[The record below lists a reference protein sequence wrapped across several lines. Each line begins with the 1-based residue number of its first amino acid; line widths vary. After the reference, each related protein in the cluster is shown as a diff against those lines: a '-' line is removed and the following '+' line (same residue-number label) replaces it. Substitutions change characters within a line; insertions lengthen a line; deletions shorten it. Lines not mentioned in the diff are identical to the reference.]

1 MGCEIAPRATL
12 PHSARK
18 PTREA
23 TMGLRQKADE
33 GWSVMGTGTIAT
45 EHMVAAVRAMG
56 HSPLWVVS
64 RDQADA
70 LHFANDLSIPQ
81 ATTDMERVW
90 SDPAVKF
97 VYISASLERRQ
108 HYLVAA
114 ADAGKHILC
123 DGPLAEDSKTARLL
137 VRHCFDR
144 DVVLAVNQPL
154 RASAVHQAMRRL
166 ILEGEIGAIQSLSIL
181 RGGPFQPPPNRRGE
195 IAGTGS
201 VFLDIS
207 TEDIDL
213 ARFLTGREP
222 IEAIAFARESNGAPY
237 HLAYTI
243 RMEDGSL
250 LQAHESFGTAD
261 MESMVVAAGS
271 DGVLIASGTLG
282 ARGSGILMRR
292 VAGRNELVPVR
303 DRDLH
308 TATLEDFV
316 AAAKHQ
322 ASPLATGMDS
332 LAALVATEA
341 VASAA
346 RRGRATAI
354 RTG

>member
-1 MGCEIAPRATL
+1 MR
-12 PHSARK
+12 
-18 PTREA
+18 
-23 TMGLRQKADE
+23 LRQNAEE

-45 EHMVAAVRAMG
+45 EHMVAAIRAMG

-70 LHFANDLSIPQ
+70 LQFANDLSIPR

-97 VYISASLERRQ
+97 VYISASLRRRQ
-108 HYLVAA
+108 HYVLAA

-123 DGPLAEDSKTARLL
+123 DGPLSEDSKTARLL
-137 VRHCFDR
+137 VRHCSDR
-144 DVVLAVNQPL
+144 EVVLAVNQTP
-154 RASAVHQAMRRL
+154 RASAVHQTMRRL

-181 RGGPFQPPPNRRGE
+181 RGGPFHPPPNRRDE
-195 IAGTGS
+195 IAGNGS

-222 IEAIAFARESNGAPY
+222 VEAVALAKESNGAPY

-271 DGVLIASGTLG
+271 DGVLIASGTLSS
-282 ARGSGILMRR
+282 RGSGVLMRR
-292 VAGRNELVPVR
+292 LAGRNELVPVR

-308 TATLEDFV
+308 TTTLEDFV
-316 AAAKHQ
+316 AAAKHR
-322 ASPLATGMDS
+322 ASPLATGRDS
-332 LAALVATEA
+332 LAALIATEA

-346 RRGRATAI
+346 RRGRSMAI
-354 RTG
+354 RIDESRKGDNQ